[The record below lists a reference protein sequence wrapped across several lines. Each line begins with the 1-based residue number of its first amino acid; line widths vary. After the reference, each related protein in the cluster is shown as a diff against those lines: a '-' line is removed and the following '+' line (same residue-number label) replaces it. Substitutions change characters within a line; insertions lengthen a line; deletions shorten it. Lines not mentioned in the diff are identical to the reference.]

1 MDQLNQ
7 HINSPNH
14 KILYYD
20 LMSKIIVKLGINIFN
35 RNYKSSL
42 KLIDL
47 HRSLLMIISGPPEKD
62 LPFGEVKFLTSKL
75 CTYYVKSSSSL
86 FLCSIFS
93 ILSFFW
99 SGHRGSKAYSLWGG
113 VIPSLSIGYD
123 YL

>member
-62 LPFGEVKFLTSKL
+62 VPFGEVKFLTSKL

-86 FLCSIFS
+86 FLCSICSMCNRFNIS
-93 ILSFFW
+93 QNQCIML
-99 SGHRGSKAYSLWGG
+99 K
-113 VIPSLSIGYD
+113 
-123 YL
+123 